1 MEVKMAEKKTQN
13 QDNILRGK
21 LLSNPKPSIFGVSAV
36 MIGADGEINRERLYS
51 IESALP
57 GVYQSPTLAEKNKK
71 YFAWMLSGKA
81 LD

>member
-1 MEVKMAEKKTQN
+1 MAKKKTQS
-13 QDNILRGK
+13 QDTILRGK

-36 MIGADGEINRERLYS
+36 MIGVDGAIDRDRLYN
-51 IESALP
+51 IENALP
-57 GVYQSPTLAEKNKK
+57 GVYQSPVLAEKNKK